1 MRRTALYS
9 HSQRRPAGASSASE
23 PASAP
28 VEASRDVASAEAASA
43 PQNSSSGRLRQLL
56 RKQVSASTVVAVLLV
71 PILIALAFLAFR
83 PVSITFSQDDINAAV
98 AHSLQNGILPS
109 PAVKAYEAIRPSVV
123 KVASYSRQGKKLV
136 EEGVGT
142 GVLIIDKGVILTN
155 LHVVFGAHYLQ
166 LTYADGSHSDAYI
179 IGMRP
184 EQDLAVLQAQS
195 VPENILAATMRSSDQ
210 LRPGEQVFAVGFPFG
225 IGPSV
230 TAGVVSGLK
239 RDYMSPEGKRVLSN
253 LIQFDTA
260 ANPGNSGGPLVT
272 ADGRVV
278 GIVTGIL
285 NPTAQRVFIG
295 IGFAVPIE
303 SAAKAAGMPP
313 F

>member
-9 HSQRRPAGASSASE
+9 HSHRRSAPPAVPQNEVPPQQDSAPMRPSRLRGLMKRQV
-23 PASAP
+23 PAS
-28 VEASRDVASAEAASA
+28 VVMAA
-43 PQNSSSGRLRQLL
+43 LL
-56 RKQVSASTVVAVLLV
+56 LPLMAV
-71 PILIALAFLAFR
+71 LAFLAFR
-83 PVSITFSQDDINAAV
+83 PVVLSQEDINAAV
-98 AHSLQNGILPS
+98 AHSLQNNVLPS
-109 PAVKAYEAIRPSVV
+109 PATKAYELIRPSVV
-123 KVASYSRQGKKLV
+123 KVTGLNRKGKKLV
-136 EEGVGT
+136 ENGVGT

-155 LHVVFGAHYLQ
+155 LHVVLDSHHLQ
-166 LTYADGSHSDAYI
+166 LTYADGSQSDAYV

-184 EQDLAVLQAQS
+184 EQDLAVLQAQT
-195 VPENILAATMRSSDQ
+195 VPKNVVAATMRSSSQ
-210 LRPGEQVFAVGFPFG
+210 LRSGDQVFAVGFPFG

-230 TAGVVSGLK
+230 TAGVVSGLN
-239 RDYMSPEGKRVLSN
+239 RDYMSPEGQRVLSD
-253 LIQFDTA
+253 LIQFDSA

-272 ADGRVV
+272 ADGKVV

>member
-9 HSQRRPAGASSASE
+9 NSRRHNAEVPAKDEPATAPVPVEEGQDTRGNRMRKLLKKQVPAG
-23 PASAP
+23 
-28 VEASRDVASAEAASA
+28 VVMVA
-43 PQNSSSGRLRQLL
+43 LL
-56 RKQVSASTVVAVLLV
+56 L
-71 PILIALAFLAFR
+71 PIMLALAYLAFR
-83 PVSITFSQDDINAAV
+83 PVTITFSQDDINAAV
-98 AHSLQNGILPS
+98 AHTLQNKVLPS

-123 KVASYSRQGKKLV
+123 KVASFSREGKKLV
-136 EEGVGT
+136 EDGVGT

-166 LTYADGSHSDAYI
+166 LTYADGSQSDAYI

-184 EQDLAVLQAQS
+184 EQDLAVLQAQK
-195 VPENILAATMRSSDQ
+195 VPENIVAATMRSSDQ
-210 LRPGEQVFAVGFPFG
+210 LRPGEQVYAVGFPFG

-230 TAGVVSGLK
+230 SGGVVSGLK

>member
-9 HSQRRPAGASSASE
+9 NSQRRNAGAPTSPETA
-23 PASAP
+23 
-28 VEASRDVASAEAASA
+28 AASA
-43 PQNSSSGRLRQLL
+43 QATEAEIAPESRIRSLL
-56 RKQVSASTVVAVLLV
+56 KKQVPASVVMAALLL
-71 PILIALAFLAFR
+71 PIVIALAFLAFR

-98 AHSLQNGILPS
+98 AHTLQNNVLPS
-109 PAVKAYEAIRPSVV
+109 PAVKAYQAIRPSVV
-123 KVASYSRQGKKLV
+123 KVASYSRQGKKMV
-136 EEGVGT
+136 EDGVGT

-166 LTYADGSHSDAYI
+166 LTWADGSQSDAYI

-184 EQDLAVLQAQS
+184 EQDLAVLQAQK
-195 VPENILAATMRSSDQ
+195 VPENIVAATMRSSDQ
-210 LRPGEQVFAVGFPFG
+210 LRPGEQVYAVGYPFG

-230 TAGVVSGLK
+230 SGGVVSGLK
-239 RDYMSPEGKRVLSN
+239 REYMSPEGKRVLSN

-303 SAAKAAGMPP
+303 NAAKAAGMPP

>member
-9 HSQRRPAGASSASE
+9 NSQRRNAGAPTSPE
-23 PASAP
+23 P
-28 VEASRDVASAEAASA
+28 VAASA
-43 PQNSSSGRLRQLL
+43 QATNAETAQDSRIRSLL
-56 RKQVSASTVVAVLLV
+56 KKQVPASVVMAALLLPV
-71 PILIALAFLAFR
+71 VIALAYLAFR

-98 AHSLQNGILPS
+98 AHTLQNNILPS

-123 KVASYSRQGKKLV
+123 KVASFSREGKKMV
-136 EEGVGT
+136 EDGVGT

-166 LTYADGSHSDAYI
+166 LTWADGSQSDAYI

-184 EQDLAVLQAQS
+184 EQDLAVLQAQK
-195 VPENILAATMRSSDQ
+195 VPENIVAATMRSSDQ
-210 LRPGEQVFAVGFPFG
+210 LRPGEQVYAVGYPFG

-230 TAGVVSGLK
+230 SAGVVSGLK
-239 RDYMSPEGKRVLSN
+239 REYMSPEGKRVLSN

-278 GIVTGIL
+278 GVVTGIL

>member
-9 HSQRRPAGASSASE
+9 NSQRRNAS
-23 PASAP
+23 
-28 VEASRDVASAEAASA
+28 AASA
-43 PQNSSSGRLRQLL
+43 SARASAAAPSGGLAAEEALAPEASSSGRLRQLL
-56 RKQVSASTVVAVLLV
+56 KKQVPASVVVAVLLV
-71 PILIALAFLAFR
+71 PIVIALAFLAFR

-109 PAVKAYEAIRPSVV
+109 PAVKAYDAIRPSVV

-166 LTYADGSHSDAYI
+166 LTYADGSQSDAYI

-184 EQDLAVLQAQS
+184 EQDLAVLQAQT
-195 VPENILAATMRSSDQ
+195 VPENIAAATMRSSDQ

>member
-1 MRRTALYS
+1 MRRAALYS
-9 HSQRRPAGASSASE
+9 SSHQRNKSAPPGPEAAALPEQEKNRSADRLRRLWKKPV
-23 PASAP
+23 PAS
-28 VEASRDVASAEAASA
+28 
-43 PQNSSSGRLRQLL
+43 
-56 RKQVSASTVVAVLLV
+56 VVLTALMM
-71 PILIALAFLAFR
+71 PIIIALAFLALR
-83 PVSITFSQDDINAAV
+83 PVSVTLSQDDINAAV
-98 AHSLQNGILPS
+98 THSLQNSILPS
-109 PAVKAYEAIRPSVV
+109 PAVKAYQVVSPSVV
-123 KVASYSRQGKKLV
+123 KVTSYTRRAKKLR
-136 EEGVGT
+136 EDGVGT

-166 LTYADGSHSDAYI
+166 LTYADGSQSDAYI

-184 EQDLAVLQAQS
+184 EQDLAVLQAQT
-195 VPENILAATMRSSDQ
+195 VPKNIVAATMRSSSQ
-210 LRPGEQVFAVGFPFG
+210 LRPGEQVFAVGYPFG

-239 RDYMSPEGKRVLSN
+239 REYMSPEGKRVLSN

-285 NPTAQRVFIG
+285 NPTEQRVFIG

-303 SAAKAAGMPP
+303 NASKAAGMPP